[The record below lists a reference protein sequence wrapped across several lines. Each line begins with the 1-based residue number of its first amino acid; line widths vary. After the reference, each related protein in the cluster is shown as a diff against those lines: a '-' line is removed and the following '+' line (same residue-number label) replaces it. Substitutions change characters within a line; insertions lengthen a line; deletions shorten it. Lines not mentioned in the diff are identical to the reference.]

1 MSSGTRP
8 LSEVGAWEMN
18 WVLFWS
24 YIKITSL
31 VIGGGYAIIAAAQ
44 EEFVRRRGWLTDDD
58 VLEMITVTQTVPGIL
73 ACNSA
78 IYIGWRLGGYRGALS
93 ALAGSILPSLI
104 IIVCI
109 AAAISS
115 VAGVLKAPRTVRY
128 YLRHAPFV
136 LRMAALATLV
146 VALARPQSAE
156 QNTRTNTD
164 GIDIML
170 ALDVSGS
177 MLARDF
183 RPDRLEAAK
192 EVAGSFIADRY
203 GDRIGLVAF
212 AGEAFTQSPLTTDQG
227 TLQTLL
233 SRIRSGLIEDGTA
246 IGNGLAT
253 AINRLRESEAKS
265 KVIILLT
272 DGVNNRGEIAPQTAA
287 EIAKAQGIRV
297 YTIGVGTE
305 GMAPYPAVD
314 IYGTPTG
321 GTVMAKVEIDEK
333 TLRSIAR
340 MTGGEYFRATDKAK
354 LKAIYDQINQLEK
367 SKVEVTEHVTYHEQ
381 YLMWALAGLLLL
393 FAEFL
398 FANLVLKRIP

>member
-1 MSSGTRP
+1 MHFASPYYLWLLTALVPMAGYYVWRT
-8 LSEVGAWEMN
+8 LQGGA
-18 WVLFWS
+18 
-24 YIKITSL
+24 
-31 VIGGGYAIIAAAQ
+31 AIQ
-44 EEFVRRRGWLTDDD
+44 
-58 VLEMITVTQTVPGIL
+58 
-73 ACNSA
+73 
-78 IYIGWRLGGYRGALS
+78 
-93 ALAGSILPSLI
+93 
-104 IIVCI
+104 
-109 AAAISS
+109 ISS
-115 VAGVLKAPRTVRY
+115 VDGVVRAPKTIRY
-128 YLRHAPFV
+128 YLRHLPFV
-136 LRMAALATLV
+136 LRAAAFALLV
-146 VALARPQSAE
+146 VALARPQDVERLSH
-156 QNTRTNTD
+156 TNTE

-170 ALDVSGS
+170 AIDVSGS

-183 RPDRLEAAK
+183 RPDRITAAK

-272 DGVNNRGEIAPQTAA
+272 DGVNNHGEIAPLTA

-333 TLRSIAR
+333 TLRSIAE

-381 YLMWALAGLLLL
+381 YLLWALAGLLLL

>member
-1 MSSGTRP
+1 MTFHNPHLLWLLTLLLPAAGYYLYR
-8 LSEVGAWEMN
+8 LRKGGA
-18 WVLFWS
+18 
-24 YIKITSL
+24 
-31 VIGGGYAIIAAAQ
+31 
-44 EEFVRRRGWLTDDD
+44 
-58 VLEMITVTQTVPGIL
+58 
-73 ACNSA
+73 
-78 IYIGWRLGGYRGALS
+78 ALR
-93 ALAGSILPSLI
+93 
-104 IIVCI
+104 
-109 AAAISS
+109 ISS

-192 EVAGSFIADRY
+192 EVAGSFISDRY

-272 DGVNNRGEIAPQTAA
+272 DGVNNRGEIAPLTAA

-333 TLRSIAR
+333 TLRSIAE

-354 LKAIYDQINQLEK
+354 LKAIYDQINQMEK

-381 YLMWALAGLLLL
+381 YLLWALAGLLLL

>member
-1 MSSGTRP
+1 MHFASPYYLWLLTALVPMAGYYVWRT
-8 LSEVGAWEMN
+8 LQGGA
-18 WVLFWS
+18 
-24 YIKITSL
+24 
-31 VIGGGYAIIAAAQ
+31 AIQ
-44 EEFVRRRGWLTDDD
+44 
-58 VLEMITVTQTVPGIL
+58 
-73 ACNSA
+73 
-78 IYIGWRLGGYRGALS
+78 
-93 ALAGSILPSLI
+93 
-104 IIVCI
+104 
-109 AAAISS
+109 ISS
-115 VAGVLKAPRTVRY
+115 VDGVVRAPKTIRY
-128 YLRHAPFV
+128 YLRHLPFV
-136 LRMAALATLV
+136 LRAAAFALLV
-146 VALARPQSAE
+146 VALARPQDVERLSH
-156 QNTRTNTD
+156 TNTE

-170 ALDVSGS
+170 AIDVSGS

-183 RPDRLEAAK
+183 RPDRITAAK

-265 KVIILLT
+265 KVLT
-272 DGVNNRGEIAPQTAA
+272 DGVNNRGEIAPLTAA

-333 TLRSIAR
+333 TLRSIAE

-381 YLMWALAGLLLL
+381 YLLWALAGLLLL